1 MRSARVL
8 LASCAELPRSNADD
22 ADLPDVLAEL
32 GVSAAWAPWD
42 DPAAAFGEADLVVL
56 RSTWDYPSRRKE
68 FLGWCDSVPAL
79 ANPAGVA
86 RWNTDKTYLADLAE
100 RGVPVVPTEL
110 IRPGEPLRSPWPDVD
125 FVLKPSV
132 GASSR
137 GAARFAPGELDAA
150 VAHLAGLHADDQI
163 VLVQPYQRAVDR
175 EGETALVFLGGT
187 YSHAFVKGAMLP
199 DPAGPG
205 TGPGER
211 FGIKPDPALR
221 RAAEDAMDTAAA
233 LHGLRRTDLLYAR
246 VDVVRGEDGSPLLL
260 ELELT
265 EPSLGFRQ
273 ADSGAK
279 PRFASAVR
287 AALAAA

>member
-1 MRSARVL
+1 M
-8 LASCAELPRSNADD
+8 PRSGADED
-22 ADLPDVLAEL
+22 DLPDVLAGI
-32 GVSAAWAPWD
+32 GVTAQWAPWD

-56 RSTWDYPSRRKE
+56 RSTWDYPLRRKE

-137 GAARFAPGELDAA
+137 GAARFAPGEFDSA
-150 VAHLAGLHADDQI
+150 VAHLAGLHANDQR

-175 EGETALVFLGGT
+175 EGETALVFFGGT

-199 DPAGPG
+199 DSAVPDTA
-205 TGPGER
+205 PGER
-211 FGIKPDPALR
+211 FGVRPDPALR
-221 RAAEDAMDTAAA
+221 RAAEDAMDAAA
-233 LHGLRRTDLLYAR
+233 GLHGLRRADLLYAR
-246 VDVVRGEDGSPLLL
+246 VDVVRGDDGAPLLL

-265 EPSLGFRQ
+265 EPSLGFAQ
-273 ADSGAK
+273 ADPGAK
-279 PRFASAVR
+279 ARFASAVR
-287 AALAAA
+287 AALR